1 MKVNAWLLL
10 LAAVGAWVPVADPV
24 ETPPQGVPG
33 SAVFEQTVPPQWTV
47 ESPVPAEPSPE
58 PVDAQMVKIRQV
70 RAELAKTEEAPAPA
84 AAPAESPREFSVFR
98 SSVRAFSMLCVVLA
112 IIAVLVYLIKRFG
125 KRSALFAGSHLAR
138 VLGKVYLEPRVCLH
152 FVQTGGKVLVVGVTP
167 NAITAIAEF
176 EAAAFEG
183 QRGSSAALESVQAD
197 VDGFLAELR
206 ASIEGKHKID
216 GTGRV
221 EDFDVAALRQEIQ
234 RLQQYLEDTTREPKG

>member
-1 MKVNAWLLL
+1 MKANTRLLL
-10 LAAVGAWVPVADPV
+10 LAAVAAWVSAVGSA
-24 ETPPQGVPG
+24 ETPAQGAPAPG
-33 SAVFEQTVPPQWTV
+33 VFEQTVPPQWTA
-47 ESPVPAEPSPE
+47 ESPVSAEPFPG
-58 PVDAQMVKIRQV
+58 PVDPQMVKIQQV
-70 RAELAKTEEAPAPA
+70 RAELAKAEEAPAPA
-84 AAPAESPREFSVFR
+84 AIPAEPPREFSAFR

-112 IIAVLVYLIKRFG
+112 IIAVLAYLIKRFG

-167 NAITAIAEF
+167 NAITAIAAF

-183 QRGSSAALESVQAD
+183 QSGSGAALENVEAD

-206 ASIEGKHKID
+206 ASIEGKRKTD

-221 EDFDVAALRQEIQ
+221 DDSDVAALRKEIQ
-234 RLQQYLEDTTREPKG
+234 RLQQYLEDMAREPKQ